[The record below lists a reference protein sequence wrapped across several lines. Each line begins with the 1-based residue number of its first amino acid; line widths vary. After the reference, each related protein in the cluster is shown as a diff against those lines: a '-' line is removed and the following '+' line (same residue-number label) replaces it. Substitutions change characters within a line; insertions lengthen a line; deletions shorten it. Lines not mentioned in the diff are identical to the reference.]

1 MKMKTV
7 LERMP
12 LNYNDFGQ
20 YALTETGVSK
30 FDELI
35 SMRLPSD
42 IDWCGDE
49 LICDV
54 DAPIAREDLDINA
67 IIEEASAQMTEE
79 YGYFPYFEVE
89 QAMPSMIKLL
99 DEALSGNHDA
109 DDVKHYLDCGY
120 ITINEFAGKEIYWYL
135 DGDDKEAAV
144 YTDGEPADL
153 EALHKEVGAEE

>member
-1 MKMKTV
+1 MKTV
-7 LERMP
+7 IARMP

-54 DAPIAREDLDINA
+54 DAPITREDLDINA
-67 IIEEASAQMTEE
+67 IIEGAAVQMLGEFGE
-79 YGYFPYFEVE
+79 YPYFEW
-89 QAMPSMIKLL
+89 
-99 DEALSGNHDA
+99 
-109 DDVKHYLDCGY
+109 
-120 ITINEFAGKEIYWYL
+120 TI
-135 DGDDKEAAV
+135 
-144 YTDGEPADL
+144 
-153 EALHKEVGAEE
+153 